1 MDPCFFKDPSLISV
15 VLGIQISL
23 ASTISASKI
32 SNDTQNID
40 KTETGKYEKTVG
52 CNCFVR
58 Y

>member
-1 MDPCFFKDPSLISV
+1 MDPCSFKDPSLVSV

-52 CNCFVR
+52 
-58 Y
+58 